1 MSLTIYV
8 YSVKRDRAI
17 PDSNLNLNLNLNR
30 KLESETVERIVIFRG
45 AIFGGGGRA
54 YIRGAFIF
62 GALIFRESEVYSI
75 QLKKACIFL

>member
-45 AIFGGGGRA
+45 AIFGGGG
-54 YIRGAFIF
+54 GLIF
-62 GALIFRESEVYSI
+62 GGRLYLGRLYSENQRFTVYS
-75 QLKKACIFL
+75 